1 MARISRKSLGSFYRT
16 HQSSLYT
23 FIMLAAERVLQMCI
37 GLWIA
42 SHIAR
47 RFDHATFA
55 NWQIAMS
62 LWLVFGTIGS
72 ISGERVLLPRICA
85 EPPETLPRLWNTA
98 LAAKI
103 ISGLLTA
110 VPLVLWCATMPDPTI
125 LQLALLWAVVLLIGQ
140 PVSLAVHELYAQ
152 ENFRFPQI
160 ARIIGMFTRLGVVV
174 WVMAVG
180 GPVTWV
186 VWGWIGEIGMLTIL
200 LCWRWIPQRRI
211 HLGLVDWKLMFN
223 LFAQGAALAV
233 ASSASVAL
241 SRIDRVTLGKTMP
254 ADVLSQYAAAMTLLE
269 AAFAFGA
276 MLAVVVGAKT
286 LFKPGAINRNH
297 HIGLALFAGGIA
309 FCLTLVLDLIA
320 NPLMTA
326 IYDAKYADSATYL
339 RIAAGLLPL
348 VFAQAILQAPLL
360 IRATKTYHVTKAVT
374 AFGLGAAVATLAA
387 HHEMYTWI
395 SAGAY
400 VGYLTLILF
409 DLCELRRRSAEIYG
423 AAASPAAEGAVTAA
437 SSPAAATSP
446 TPVAAPVPAPAA
458 ATPASPASPG
468 APATPAT
475 EPHSNPT

>member
-186 VWGWIGEIGMLTIL
+186 VWGWIGEIGMLTVL

-326 IYDAKYADSATYL
+326 IYGAKYADSATYL

-409 DLCELRRRSAEIYG
+409 DLFELRRRSAEIYG
-423 AAASPAAEGAVTAA
+423 TAASPATEGTVTAA
-437 SSPAAATSP
+437 SSPAATTSP
-446 TPVAAPVPAPAA
+446 TPAAAPVPAPAA

-468 APATPAT
+468 TPAAPAT

>member
-1 MARISRKSLGSFYRT
+1 
-16 HQSSLYT
+16 
-23 FIMLAAERVLQMCI
+23 
-37 GLWIA
+37 
-42 SHIAR
+42 
-47 RFDHATFA
+47 
-55 NWQIAMS
+55 
-62 LWLVFGTIGS
+62 
-72 ISGERVLLPRICA
+72 
-85 EPPETLPRLWNTA
+85 
-98 LAAKI
+98 
-103 ISGLLTA
+103 
-110 VPLVLWCATMPDPTI
+110 
-125 LQLALLWAVVLLIGQ
+125 
-140 PVSLAVHELYAQ
+140 
-152 ENFRFPQI
+152 
-160 ARIIGMFTRLGVVV
+160 
-174 WVMAVG
+174 
-180 GPVTWV
+180 
-186 VWGWIGEIGMLTIL
+186 
-200 LCWRWIPQRRI
+200 
-211 HLGLVDWKLMFN
+211 
-223 LFAQGAALAV
+223 
-233 ASSASVAL
+233 
-241 SRIDRVTLGKTMP
+241 MP

-326 IYDAKYADSATYL
+326 IYGAKYADSATYL

-409 DLCELRRRSAEIYG
+409 DLFELRRRSAEIYG
-423 AAASPAAEGAVTAA
+423 TAASPATEGTVAAA
-437 SSPAAATSP
+437 SAPAAATSP